1 MATIQWFPG
10 HMAKART
17 QVQEKLK
24 FVDFVIEVVD
34 ARLPLSSRNPML
46 EKIIGT
52 KPRLLILNKADLAEN
67 TAEWLQFFGH
77 ALAVNSKE
85 QITSKRVLK
94 AAKLLLADKIARN
107 SERGIQ
113 NTVLR
118 TMVIGIPNSGKSTL
132 LNTLAGKS
140 SAKTGNKAGVTRAQ
154 QWIRS
159 NKELE
164 IIDTPGILWPR
175 FEDQKVG
182 LKLALTGA
190 IKDDIYPQDDVAIF
204 GLEFFL
210 QNYPE
215 RLEKLYGQLPGN
227 SEEAIPDYIVGLT
240 AKLGFRDAYERFY
253 TRFITDVRNGK
264 LGKFCLDRIE
274 DLDSDDADN

>member
-1 MATIQWFPG
+1 MTRTIQWFPG
-10 HMAKART
+10 HMAKARN

-46 EKIIGT
+46 DKIIGD
-52 KPRLLILNKADLAEN
+52 KPRLIILNKSDLAEN
-67 TAEWLQFFGH
+67 TNEWLEYFGH
-77 ALAVNSKE
+77 ALSTNAKDP
-85 QITSKRVLK
+85 ITTKRILK
-94 AAKLLLADKIARN
+94 AAKELLSEKIAKN
-107 SERGIQ
+107 SERGIV

-132 LNTLAGKS
+132 LNTLAGKA
-140 SAKTGNKAGVTRAQ
+140 SAKTGNKAGVTRSQ

-164 IIDTPGILWPR
+164 IIDTPGILWPK
-175 FEDQKVG
+175 FEDQTVG

-190 IKDDIYPQDDVAIF
+190 IKDDIYPQDDVCIY
-204 GLEFFL
+204 GL
-210 QNYPE
+210 NYFAENHPD
-215 RLEKLYGQLPGN
+215 RLEKIYGLAPGD
-227 SEEAIPDYIVGLT
+227 SDSIPDYIVSLT
-240 AKLGFRDAYERFY
+240 SKFGYRDAYERFY

-264 LGKFCLDRIE
+264 LGKFCLDRVIE
-274 DLDSDDADN
+274 DEVEDN

>member
-1 MATIQWFPG
+1 MPTIQWFPG

-46 EKIIGT
+46 EKIVGD
-52 KPRLLILNKADLAEN
+52 KPRLLILNKSDLAEN
-67 TAEWLQFFGH
+67 TSDWLSYFGH
-77 ALAVNSKE
+77 ALAANSKE

-94 AAKLLLADKIARN
+94 AAKELLADKIKRN
-107 SERGIQ
+107 TERGIQ

-164 IIDTPGILWPR
+164 IIDTPGILWPK
-175 FEDQKVG
+175 FEDQTVG

-190 IKDDIYPQDDVAIF
+190 IKDDIYPQDDVTIF
-204 GLEFFL
+204 GLEFFAKHH
-210 QNYPE
+210 PE
-215 RLEKLYGQLPGN
+215 RLEKLYGQLPED
-227 SEEAIPDYIVGLT
+227 SIPDYIVELT
-240 AKLGFRDAYERFY
+240 AKMGFRDAYERFY
-253 TRFITDVRNGK
+253 TRFINDVRNGK
-264 LGKFCLDRIE
+264 LGRFCLDQIE
-274 DLDSDDADN
+274 EAKTNDADN

>member
-1 MATIQWFPG
+1 
-10 HMAKART
+10 MAKART